1 MLTSDLS
8 QLRGLL
14 SRSRKESSSFFLA
27 CALLGG
33 ALRHAHHRLCGLS
46 EQKKFLCRQLAE
58 REQLE
63 EEVRRLVDALEGE
76 KDQEKEEEKKR
87 ERTRR
92 ATKRWRRTVCA
103 VLAVRRW
110 CSLARNTTVLL
121 RLERGGGAPAV
132 CVCGGA
138 DTATQKGRDTAGTH
152 TSTNKKG
159 NTFSVF
165 VAAQGNTVFRR

>member
-1 MLTSDLS
+1 M
-8 QLRGLL
+8 
-14 SRSRKESSSFFLA
+14 
-27 CALLGG
+27 
-33 ALRHAHHRLCGLS
+33 
-46 EQKKFLCRQLAE
+46 
-58 REQLE
+58 
-63 EEVRRLVDALEGE
+63 RRLVDALEGE

-132 CVCGGA
+132 CLCGGA
-138 DTATQKGRDTAGTH
+138 DTATQKARDTPGRH